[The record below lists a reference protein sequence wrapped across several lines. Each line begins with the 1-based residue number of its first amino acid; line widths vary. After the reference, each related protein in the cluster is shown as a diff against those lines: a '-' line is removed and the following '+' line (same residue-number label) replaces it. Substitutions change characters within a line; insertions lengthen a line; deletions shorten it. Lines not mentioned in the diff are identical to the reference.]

1 MARTVHVIGN
11 GDCASFYNN
20 ETRKG
25 LKLCCNV
32 PPFEIYDM
40 YATCIVD
47 FKMMATIKANQANPP
62 GEWICGIRPKL
73 FCEKNP
79 EFHMRIANRIKEF
92 YIEKPKYAK
101 NYTDFNCGH
110 MATYYAAQKLKA
122 ERIHLWGFDSIF
134 DFNLR
139 SYTDL
144 VINSDRGNMN
154 NHRLSENWRPLWK
167 NMFKDFDGTGK
178 HHRVEFI
185 LHHKHDQLKFDVGD
199 NVSTII
205 EKKKK

>member
-20 ETRKG
+20 EERKG

-47 FKMMATIKANQANPP
+47 FKMMATIKAGQVSPP
-62 GEWICGIRPKL
+62 GEWLCGIRPKL

-79 EFHMRIANRIKEF
+79 NFHMKIASRIKEF
-92 YIEKPKYAK
+92 YTEKPKYAK

-110 MATYYAAQKLKA
+110 FATYYAAKKLKA

-144 VINSDRGNMN
+144 VLHSDRGNMN

-167 NMFKDFDGTGK
+167 NMFADFKDT
-178 HHRVEFI
+178 EFI
-185 LHHKHDQLKFDVGD
+185 LHHKHDSLKFEVGD
-199 NVSTII
+199 NVKTIV